1 MRISIEKPGYYK
13 MNFNGI
19 PSIEVLNEILTYEDK
34 ISLSKIKDDIWKD
47 VKSLPDRN
55 IRGTR
60 DNVVSYILGL
70 LIQIGLEVELSKEQ
84 HLYFLLDE
92 SSGYIKIG
100 KSNNVDKRIKT
111 LNRELSLDLK
121 KIKVL
126 DSCSIFETSLH
137 KLFSDDNMMYKN
149 GREWFFASHKL
160 IRFIEIVDQKN
171 IKELCLIK

>member
-1 MRISIEKPGYYK
+1 
-13 MNFNGI
+13 
-19 PSIEVLNEILTYEDK
+19 
-34 ISLSKIKDDIWKD
+34 
-47 VKSLPDRN
+47 
-55 IRGTR
+55 
-60 DNVVSYILGL
+60 L

-126 DSCSIFETSLH
+126 DSCSIFETTLH

-149 GREWFFASHKL
+149 GREWFFPSHKL
-160 IRFIEIVDQKN
+160 IRFIESVNQKN
-171 IKELCLIK
+171 IEELCQIK